1 MAKQGISTG
10 TTPNDGT
17 GDSLLSGAVKINS
30 NFDEIYTAI
39 GDGSTLS
46 PVTSIVAGDNISV
59 SGSTGNVTITGIGT
73 ADIDTDKI
81 NVSGIS
87 TFGTVQISSGI
98 VTAKS
103 GIVTYYGD
111 GSGLTGVASTDY
123 IITGTAAT
131 FNNAVKVGT
140 AVTIDATSG
149 IVTATSFSGSG
160 IGLTGLPAGQLT
172 GSLPAIDGSAL
183 TGVTA
188 VGSGIEVRDSGTP
201 IGAASTVDFGTGLS
215 VSPVSSGI
223 VTVTSSAGAADTA
236 NINSDT
242 IVVGVLTATTFAG
255 DLTLNTGDLL
265 LSAGGISATTSSENL
280 NWGSGNFYFNSGTP
294 ELAWVGNSGNIRA
307 GAGGAGSGVVSIKV
321 GNPGENSGVFRE
333 GGAAE
338 LYYDNSKK
346 FETLGTG
353 VTVLGTTDTQQLN
366 VAGVSTFSGDIKTD
380 GSNIVLGV
388 SGGATDD
395 RIVLG
400 SSPGYLQIYNASGA
414 SSVIDGGSANI
425 INKTPD
431 FQVQNAGGDLMLQAA
446 NASSVDLYYNG
457 SKKFETTGAG
467 VSITGNVY
475 ATGISTF
482 IGNVIIGRTAN
493 EGSGM
498 MLDGGGDDGGSI
510 NFTGPNSSDSN
521 ETYYPNI
528 SLNKSS
534 GNFKGDL
541 EFHTNGYTGIGNG
554 VGDFIFYKRETSS
567 GRAERM
573 RLEGE
578 TGNLTITG
586 ATGGGICSATSFYGD
601 GSELADG
608 RWTLG
613 ADGSSN
619 YTFTGIGFTQ
629 TTNDPILYLARGRV
643 YEFVNNSGGSHP
655 FQIRES
661 NGGSAYDNGVTNNGA
676 ASGTIRF
683 EIPFNAPN
691 TLYYQCTSHSGM
703 GNTISVYP
711 NTI

>member
-242 IVVGVLTATTFAG
+242 LIVTGISTLGVTSAT
-255 DLTLNTGDLL
+255 DLT
-265 LSAGGISATTSSENL
+265 SENL
-280 NWGSGNFYFNSGTP
+280 TSEQLNVTGVSTFSGNVNFEDNALFKDLKSAYFGTHNDLRIWHQGGYSQISASTGTGSLYIEGANISNS
-294 ELAWVGNSGNIRA
+294 VVIRA
-307 GAGGAGSGVVSIKV
+307 FNDDCIVANYDGGTEI
-321 GNPGENSGVFRE
+321 
-333 GGAAE
+333 
-338 LYYDNSKK
+338 YYDNSKK
-346 FETLGTG
+346 FETTGSGAIVTGILTATSFSGSNTLKERSTVSG
-353 VTVLGTTDTQQLN
+353 VTASIADNGIGNTDITGYKSYALMKVGLSTDGWLRLYTDSTSRSNDSSRSVGIDPTPGSGVIAEVVTT
-366 VAGVSTFSGDIKTD
+366 GVSTTQIISPFVMGGNLNDPADTTIYAAVTNLSG
-380 GSNIVLGV
+380 V
-388 SGGATDD
+388 
-395 RIVLG
+395 
-400 SSPGYLQIYNASGA
+400 
-414 SSVIDGGSANI
+414 
-425 INKTPD
+425 
-431 FQVQNAGGDLMLQAA
+431 
-446 NASSVDLYYNG
+446 
-457 SKKFETTGAG
+457 TT
-467 VSITGNVY
+467 SI
-475 ATGISTF
+475 
-482 IGNVIIGRTAN
+482 
-493 EGSGM
+493 
-498 MLDGGGDDGGSI
+498 SI
-510 NFTGPNSSDSN
+510 NLT
-521 ETYYPNI
+521 
-528 SLNKSS
+528 LLQ
-534 GNFKGDL
+534 L
-541 EFHTNGYTGIGNG
+541 E
-554 VGDFIFYKRETSS
+554 
-567 GRAERM
+567 A
-573 RLEGE
+573 
-578 TGNLTITG
+578 
-586 ATGGGICSATSFYGD
+586 
-601 GSELADG
+601 
-608 RWTLG
+608 
-613 ADGSSN
+613 
-619 YTFTGIGFTQ
+619 
-629 TTNDPILYLARGRV
+629 
-643 YEFVNNSGGSHP
+643 
-655 FQIRES
+655 
-661 NGGSAYDNGVTNNGA
+661 
-676 ASGTIRF
+676 
-683 EIPFNAPN
+683 
-691 TLYYQCTSHSGM
+691 
-703 GNTISVYP
+703 
-711 NTI
+711 